1 MDTLIDLA
9 RKARNNAYIP
19 YSKFAVGAALLAK
32 SGRIYTGA
40 NIENASYGLTICAER
55 TAIVKAVSEGER
67 EFEAIAIAADTEKP
81 VLPCG
86 ACLQVMAEFHVGRVI
101 IGNLT
106 EEKEVSLSD
115 LLPHNFT
122 L

>member
-1 MDTLIDLA
+1 MKDLMELA
-9 RKARNNAYIP
+9 KKARENAYIP
-19 YSKFAVGAALLAK
+19 YSKFAVGAALLAS
-32 SGRIYTGA
+32 SGKVYTGA
-40 NIENASYGLTICAER
+40 NIENASYGLTLCAER

-67 EFEAIAIAADTEKP
+67 EFSCIAIVADTLEP

-86 ACLQVMAEFHVGRVI
+86 ACLQVMAEFHI
-101 IGNLT
+101 DKLILGNLIT
-106 EEKEVSLSD
+106 TREVKLSE

>member
-1 MDTLIDLA
+1 MKQLMERARQA
-9 RKARNNAYIP
+9 RKHAYIP
-19 YSKFAVGAALLAK
+19 YSHFAVGAALLTR

-40 NIENASYGLTICAER
+40 NVENASYGLTICAER

-67 EFEAIAIAADTEKP
+67 EFEAIAVTADTDKP

-86 ACLQVMAEFHVGRVI
+86 ACLQVMAEFHIDRI
-101 IGNLT
+101 ILGNLT
-106 EEKEVSLSD
+106 EMKEVKLSD

>member
-1 MDTLIDLA
+1 MKNLIEIA
-9 RKARNNAYIP
+9 RKARDNAYVP

-32 SGRIYTGA
+32 SGTVYSGA
-40 NIENASYGLTICAER
+40 NVENASYGLTLCAER
-55 TAIVKAVSEGER
+55 CAIVKAVSEGER
-67 EFEAIAIAADTEKP
+67 AFECIAIAADTEEP

-86 ACLQVMAEFHVGRVI
+86 ACLQVMAEFHIDRLI
-101 IGNLT
+101 LGNLT
-106 EEKEVSLSD
+106 TTREVKLSD

>member
-1 MDTLIDLA
+1 MKQLIELA
-9 RKARNNAYIP
+9 RKARSNAYTP
-19 YSKFAVGAALLAK
+19 YSHFAVGAALLGR

-40 NIENASYGLTICAER
+40 NVENASYGLTLCAER

-67 EFEAIAIAADTEKP
+67 EFEAIAIAADTDEP

-86 ACLQVMAEFHVGRVI
+86 ACLQVMAEFHIDKVVL
-101 IGNLT
+101 GNLN
-106 EEKEVSLSD
+106 EMQVVKLSD

>member
-1 MDTLIDLA
+1 MKDLMELA
-9 RKARNNAYIP
+9 KKARENAYIP
-19 YSKFAVGAALLAK
+19 YSKFAVGAALLAS
-32 SGRIYTGA
+32 SGKVYTGA

-67 EFEAIAIAADTEKP
+67 EFSCIAIVADTPEP

-86 ACLQVMAEFHVGRVI
+86 ACLQVMAEFHI
-101 IGNLT
+101 DKLILGNLT
-106 EEKEVSLSD
+106 TTREVKLSE

>member
-1 MDTLIDLA
+1 MKHLMELA
-9 RKARNNAYIP
+9 RQARANAYIP
-19 YSKFAVGAALLAK
+19 YSHFAVGAALLAK

-40 NIENASYGLTICAER
+40 NVENASYGLTICAER

-67 EFEAIAIAADTEKP
+67 EFEAIAIVADTDKP

-86 ACLQVMAEFHVGRVI
+86 ACLQVMAEFHIDRI
-101 IGNLT
+101 ILGNLT
-106 EEKEVSLSD
+106 EMKEVKLSD

>member
-1 MDTLIDLA
+1 MKDLMELA
-9 RKARNNAYIP
+9 KKARENAYIP
-19 YSKFAVGAALLAK
+19 YSKFAVGAALLAS
-32 SGRIYTGA
+32 SGKVYTGA
-40 NIENASYGLTICAER
+40 NIENASYGLTLCAER

-67 EFEAIAIAADTEKP
+67 EFSCIAIVADTSEP

-86 ACLQVMAEFHVGRVI
+86 ACLQVMAEFHI
-101 IGNLT
+101 DKLILGNLIT
-106 EEKEVSLSD
+106 TREVKLSE

>member
-32 SGRIYTGA
+32 SGCIYTGA

>member
-1 MDTLIDLA
+1 MKQLMELA
-9 RKARNNAYIP
+9 RQARANAYIP
-19 YSKFAVGAALLAK
+19 YSHFAVGAALLGK

-55 TAIVKAVSEGER
+55 TAVVKAVSEGER
-67 EFEAIAIAADTEKP
+67 EFEAIAIAADTVKP

-86 ACLQVMAEFHVGRVI
+86 ACLQVMAEFHI
-101 IGNLT
+101 DKLILGNLT
-106 EEKEVSLSD
+106 EMKEVKLSD

>member
-1 MDTLIDLA
+1 MKDLMELA
-9 RKARNNAYIP
+9 KKARENAYIP
-19 YSKFAVGAALLAK
+19 YSKFAVGAALLAS
-32 SGRIYTGA
+32 SGKVYTGA
-40 NIENASYGLTICAER
+40 NIENASYGLTLCAER

-67 EFEAIAIAADTEKP
+67 EFTCIAIVADTPEP

-86 ACLQVMAEFHVGRVI
+86 ACLQVMAEFHI
-101 IGNLT
+101 DKLILGNLT
-106 EEKEVSLSD
+106 TTREVNLSE

>member
-1 MDTLIDLA
+1 MKDLMELA
-9 RKARNNAYIP
+9 KKARENAYIP
-19 YSKFAVGAALLAK
+19 YSKFAVGAALLAS
-32 SGRIYTGA
+32 SGKVYTGA
-40 NIENASYGLTICAER
+40 NIENASYGLTLCAER

-67 EFEAIAIAADTEKP
+67 EFSCIAIVADTPEP

-86 ACLQVMAEFHVGRVI
+86 ACLQVMAEFHI
-101 IGNLT
+101 DKLILGNLT
-106 EEKEVSLSD
+106 TTREVKLSE